1 MSNFSFFRPAWRSKV
16 ETLQAQFNAQRA
28 SMRKIFL
35 QKEADCK
42 RLQAELDDAHSQLA
56 VEALGREDDRRKA
69 QEEIGSLQQLVH
81 ETIDESSYSKS
92 EIERLLGEMERMH
105 HENVRLSGELS
116 HQQQV
121 RETMIV

>member
-1 MSNFSFFRPAWRSKV
+1 
-16 ETLQAQFNAQRA
+16 
-28 SMRKIFL
+28 MRKIFL

-42 RLQAELDDAHSQLA
+42 KLQAELDDAHSRLA
-56 VEALGREDDRRKA
+56 VAALDREDVERKA

-92 EIERLLGEMERMH
+92 EIERLLGEMERLH

-121 RETMIV
+121 RGNIFLRGLLGQFCLS